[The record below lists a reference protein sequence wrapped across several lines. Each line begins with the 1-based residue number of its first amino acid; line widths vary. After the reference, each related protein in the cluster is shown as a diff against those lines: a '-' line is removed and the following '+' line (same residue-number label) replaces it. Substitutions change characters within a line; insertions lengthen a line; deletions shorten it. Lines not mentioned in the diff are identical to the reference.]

1 MSYVP
6 SPGHRPDRTLDTL
19 GTYCPIPVLRTARM
33 LAQMNGGQILE
44 LLSDDRGVLADIP
57 DWCRGH
63 GHEYLGCRE
72 EARLYRLYIR
82 KV

>member
-1 MSYVP
+1 VP
-6 SPGHRPDRTLDTL
+6 YSGHRPHRTLDTL
-19 GTYCPIPVLRTARM
+19 GTYCPIPVLRTARILTGM
-33 LAQMNGGQILE
+33 KGGQILE
-44 LLSDDRGVLADIP
+44 LLSDDRGVLTDIP

-72 EARLYRLYIR
+72 EARHYRLYIR

>member
-1 MSYVP
+1 MSYV
-6 SPGHRPDRTLDTL
+6 SCSEHRADRTLDTL
-19 GTYCPIPVLRTARM
+19 GTYCPIPVLRTAST
-33 LAQMNGGQILE
+33 LAEMNDGQVLE

-72 EARLYRLYIR
+72 ENRLYRLFIR

>member
-1 MSYVP
+1 MK
-6 SPGHRPDRTLDTL
+6 
-19 GTYCPIPVLRTARM
+19 
-33 LAQMNGGQILE
+33 GGQILE
-44 LLSDDRGVLADIP
+44 LLSDDRGVLTDIP

-72 EARLYRLYIR
+72 EARHYRLYIR